1 MIDISKYDIAKIDV
15 SRYVGPKLGEI
26 YSRLVSDEH
35 SKHLGIRMIT
45 PFTLALAALVGIAA
59 VVAVYRL
66 VFGIGPASNLSDAWP
81 WGLWISFDVLGGV
94 AMAAGGFL
102 IAAAVYILNW
112 KKYKCIVRAS
122 ILNAFFGYLL
132 AAMSICL
139 DIGRSFVIWHPMVMW
154 QVNSIMFIVAIH
166 VVLYTS
172 TLATESSPM
181 VFEKLGWNNTL
192 NKVNRLMVGIVLFG
206 VLLSLL
212 HQSSLGAVYL
222 IAPGKLSPIW
232 YSKYIPYMFLVSAI
246 MMGLSMV
253 SFETILTGKVWNHD
267 PPMDVLSGL
276 SRGVLITGSF
286 YLVMKIAH
294 IVTGPGLGAV
304 LNGSFLGNLWLLE
317 MAIGVVL
324 PLAFLCQPSVRRD
337 KQRIFS
343 ANIMVIVGVLL
354 NRLNVGIF
362 GVHEF
367 ATRSGGDYFPSFMEW
382 MLTIG
387 MIAFA
392 ILGFKICAK
401 YLDLFPAHH

>member
-1 MIDISKYDIAKIDV
+1 MTMIDIKK
-15 SRYVGPKLGEI
+15 YVGPRVGEI
-26 YSRLVSDEH
+26 IDKLLDTSHSDY
-35 SKHLGIRMIT
+35 LGIRMKT
-45 PFTLALAALVGIAA
+45 PFTMVLVALIGAGAMAAL
-59 VVAVYRL
+59 YRL
-66 VFGIGPASNLSDAWP
+66 LFGIGPASNLNDLWP

-112 KKYKCIVRAS
+112 KKYKCICRAS

-172 TLATESSPM
+172 TLATETSPM
-181 VFEKLGWNNTL
+181 VFEKLGMKGAL
-192 NKVNRLMVGIVLFG
+192 DKINRVMVGVVLFG

-222 IAPGKLSPIW
+222 IAPGKLSPLW
-232 YSKYIPYMFLVSAI
+232 YSKYLPYMFLVSAI
-246 MMGLSMV
+246 MMGISMV
-253 SFETILTGKVWNHD
+253 SFETLLTSRVFNHEA
-267 PPMDVLSGL
+267 PREVVLGL
-276 SRGVLITGSF
+276 ARGVLITGSV
-286 YLVMKIAH
+286 YCAMKIAH
-294 IVTGPGLGAV
+294 LVTGPGIGAV
-304 LNGSFLGNLWLLE
+304 LDGSFLGNLWLLE
-317 MAIGVVL
+317 MAVGVMI
-324 PLAFLCQPSVRRD
+324 PLALLSFRAVRTNFE
-337 KQRIFS
+337 RIF
-343 ANIMVIVGVLL
+343 AVNILVIVGVLL

-367 ATRSGGDYFPSFMEW
+367 ATRAGGDYFPSLLEW
-382 MLTIG
+382 TVTLG

-392 ILGFKICAK
+392 ILGFKVCAK
-401 YLDLFPAHH
+401 YLNLFPEAHH

>member
-1 MIDISKYDIAKIDV
+1 MLDLTGII
-15 SRYVGPKLGEI
+15 GPKANDMVQKL
-26 YSRLVSDEH
+26 LDDKH
-35 SKHLGIRMIT
+35 SEYLGIRLIT
-45 PFTLALAALVGIAA
+45 PFTLVLVALICLAA
-59 VVAVYRL
+59 VVALYRL
-66 VFGIGPASNLSDAWP
+66 VFGIGAASNLNDLWP

-102 IAAAVYILNW
+102 LAAAVYILNW
-112 KKYKCIVRAS
+112 KKYKCVVRAA

-172 TLATESSPM
+172 TLATETSPM
-181 VFEKLGWNNTL
+181 FFEKLGWDKAL
-192 NKVNRLMVGIVLFG
+192 KAVSRCMVGIVLFG

-222 IAPGKLSPIW
+222 IAPEKLSPIW
-232 YSKYIPYMFLVSAI
+232 YSKYIPYMFLLSAI

-253 SFETILTGKVWNHD
+253 SFETIITGKVFNHQA
-267 PPMDVLSGL
+267 PRDVLSGL
-276 SRGVLITGSF
+276 ARGIWLVGVIYLLAKVTVL
-286 YLVMKIAH
+286 LQ
-294 IVTGPGLGAV
+294 GPGLGAV
-304 LNGSFLGNLWLLE
+304 LDGSFLGNLYLLE
-317 MAIGVVL
+317 MFVGVIIPVVL
-324 PLAFLCQPSVRRD
+324 LSFSSVRNNLNQLFAVD
-337 KQRIFS
+337 
-343 ANIMVIVGVLL
+343 IMVVVGVLL

-382 MLTIG
+382 TLTIG

-392 ILGFKICAK
+392 ILGFKLCAK
-401 YLDLFPAHH
+401 YLNLFPEAHH

>member
-1 MIDISKYDIAKIDV
+1 MMDLT
-15 SRYVGPKLGEI
+15 RYIGVKGNDLAQKLLDDRDTQ
-26 YSRLVSDEH
+26 Y
-35 SKHLGIRMIT
+35 LGIKLIT
-45 PFTLALAALVGIAA
+45 PFTLVLVALVGLAAL
-59 VVAVYRL
+59 VAVYRL
-66 VFGIGPASNLSDAWP
+66 VFGIGAASNLNDLWP

-102 IAAAVYILNW
+102 IAGAVYILNW
-112 KKYKCIVRAS
+112 KKYHCVVRAA

-181 VFEKLGWNNTL
+181 LFEKMRWNRAL
-192 NKVNRLMVGIVLFG
+192 NIVSRLMVGIVLFG

-222 IAPGKLSPIW
+222 IAPEKLSPLW
-232 YSKYIPYMFLVSAI
+232 YSKHIPYLFLLSAI

-253 SFETILTGKVWNHD
+253 SFETILTGKVFNHE
-267 PPMDVLSGL
+267 PPRDVLAGL
-276 SRGVLITGSF
+276 ARGVLFVGTA
-286 YLVMKIAH
+286 YLALKIA
-294 IVTGPGLGAV
+294 VLVQGPGLSAA
-304 LNGSFLGNLWLLE
+304 LDGSFLANLYLVEVLVGVIVPLVLLC
-317 MAIGVVL
+317 
-324 PLAFLCQPSVRRD
+324 FSSVRTNMH
-337 KQRIFS
+337 RIF
-343 ANIMVIVGVLL
+343 AVNIMVVTGVLL

-362 GVHEF
+362 GVQQF
-367 ATRSGGDYFPSFMEW
+367 ATRAGGDYFPSLMEW
-382 MLTIG
+382 TLTIG

-392 ILGFKICAK
+392 ILGFKLCAK
-401 YLDLFPAHH
+401 YLNLFPDTQHH